1 MQEQGQNE
9 GHLDNFELEDIGVV
23 EEGMVVAV
31 HMVVEEGDMVIVG
44 YMVVVVEDM
53 IVVVVHM
60 VVEEGDMVIV
70 GHMVVVV
77 EDMIVVVAHMVV
89 VVEDKIVVVAHKV
102 VEEDMA
108 VVDYMK
114 VVDHI
119 CLGYLSYI
127 QNSF

>member
-44 YMVVVVEDM
+44 
-53 IVVVVHM
+53 
-60 VVEEGDMVIV
+60 
-70 GHMVVVV
+70 HMVVVV
-77 EDMIVVVAHMVV
+77 EDMIVVVAHMVVVVEDKIVVAVHMVV